1 MSKPQLYLKARVT
14 RRWRQIVDG
23 QDRVLAFS
31 PYITGSAVI
40 DALAGLGQRCSLY
53 TDMDPTNFA
62 SEASHL
68 PCVRRLVLE
77 HKVRVFHLPG
87 LHAKV
92 VLVPGCVVTVGS
104 QNFTSGG
111 SKNLEATLVT
121 EDSRVVSQALAE
133 AEGWIK
139 DGQPRPVTEA
149 WLDDLREAVARM
161 RKDYLK
167 WERSAAEAASTF
179 WERQQRREDEER
191 ERQLEAE
198 RRAAEERRR
207 QQEEERL
214 RAEQERQRQLELQRR
229 AAEDRR
235 RQQEERERQAERERS
250 LRRLR
255 YASEVVTGRMTNQAG
270 WTLKSTRPTSRFT
283 VWRGEPEPHLLR
295 GHPDWYVCF
304 LRDSMRWGWAR
315 VCDSCISFVNTTY
328 QPWVTLGLGAD
339 CHRVRAVPHHD
350 PADPTS
356 NIRFVVSGAGWQV
369 ELFGMFYVGGLTI
382 GRAGVNQNP
391 GVADRITRAVNQNT
405 GGLRDRV
412 LEQLTEPLYFHL
424 RSGDRADNFFGGRGT
439 TYHVRLGFLGGN
451 AVLVAGLH
459 EQWWYEMFADRPP
472 VVTATPAPV

>member
-14 RRWRQIVDG
+14 RRWQQIVDG

-87 LHAKV
+87 VHAKV

-104 QNFTSGG
+104 QNFTAGG
-111 SKNLEATLVT
+111 SRNLEATLVT

-149 WLDDLREAVARM
+149 WLDDLRETVARM

-167 WERSAAEAASTF
+167 WERLAAEAASTL

-198 RRAAEERRR
+198 RRAAE
-207 QQEEERL
+207 
-214 RAEQERQRQLELQRR
+214 
-229 AAEDRR
+229 DRR
-235 RQQEERERQAERERS
+235 RQQEERERQAERERC

-255 YASEVVTGRMTNQAG
+255 YASEVVTGRMTYQAG

-350 PADPTS
+350 PGDPGS

-382 GRAGVNQNP
+382 GRAGGSQNP
-391 GVADRITRAVNQNT
+391 GVADRITRSVNQNT

-424 RSGDRADNFFGGRGT
+424 RSGDRANNFFGDRGT
-439 TYHVRLGFLGGN
+439 SYHVRLGFLGGN

-459 EQWWYEMFADRPP
+459 EQWWYEMFADRQP